1 MTANNKYAH
10 LLLGALLCC
19 GALSQTNCMQPQK
32 LSEKE
37 QKGLWWRLQDNR
49 QKGIPSTGN
58 AQSFASDFMKKN
70 WPKGNST
77 AGTVERD
84 LANLRPLI
92 ITKPDMF
99 RFPKRQNS
107 IYQQANANLVR
118 ALLSQQ
124 APKRWHVALTH
135 HLLFV
140 ALANNYLHGVQVALN
155 AGVNPNLPNTNGD
168 TPLTLACYVGNL
180 EITKLLLEHGAKPN
194 VPNANGYTPL
204 TLACRFGD
212 LETAKLL
219 LLSGAKPNVPDVNG
233 ETPLMPTCY
242 DGNLKL
248 AKLLLSSGADPNVR
262 NKCGKTPLWFAC
274 RYGYLEIAKLL
285 LEKGANPNVPNS
297 NNEMPLMLTCWSGH
311 LEIAKLLLLYKA
323 DPNVLDKTGWNALE
337 VACLHD
343 NLELVTLLLSRQAN
357 LPTSLYSGWTLAIQ
371 RRIQLVADW
380 TNRQGNQPV
389 TQQEF
394 EQFIQ
399 HPGDFATLLFR
410 RNGLLTKIMNTLT
423 EQQRTRLITI
433 FFEHISGRER
443 RAYLAPDIERITKT
457 IISFK

>member
-1 MTANNKYAH
+1 MH
-10 LLLGALLCC
+10 ILLGALVCC
-19 GALSQTNCMQPQK
+19 GALSQTNCMQQK
-32 LSEKE
+32 NLS
-37 QKGLWWRLQDNR
+37 QKYQNGLKWVQDD
-49 QKGIPSTGN
+49 QQEGIPRTGN
-58 AQSFASDFMKKN
+58 AQSFASNFMKKN
-70 WPKGNST
+70 WPKGKDST
-77 AGTVERD
+77 AGTVEHD
-84 LANLRPLI
+84 LANLHALI

-118 ALLSQQ
+118 ALLFQQ
-124 APKRWHVALTH
+124 AQLDR
-135 HLLFV
+135 LLV
-140 ALANNYLHGVQVALN
+140 TLANERLFKAIAHNSPENVQVELDTGAQ
-155 AGVNPNLPNTNGD
+155 VNTRNERDD
-168 TPLTLACYVGNL
+168 TPLNYACYSYRRDINTT
-180 EITKLLLEHGAKPN
+180 EIVARLIRAGAD
-194 VPNANGYTPL
+194 VNARNRYKFTPL
-204 TLACRFGD
+204 LQTC
-212 LETAKLL
+212 
-219 LLSGAKPNVPDVNG
+219 LSP
-233 ETPLMPTCY
+233 
-242 DGNLKL
+242 
-248 AKLLLSSGADPNVR
+248 DPNVR